1 LEVPGV
7 DGKTILRS
15 IYRKWDGDMDWIDL
29 AQDWDR
35 RRTLVKAAMKN
46 TRIKP
51 KSANRICES
60 TIY

>member
-29 AQDWDR
+29 AKDWDR

-51 KSANRICES
+51 TSANRISES